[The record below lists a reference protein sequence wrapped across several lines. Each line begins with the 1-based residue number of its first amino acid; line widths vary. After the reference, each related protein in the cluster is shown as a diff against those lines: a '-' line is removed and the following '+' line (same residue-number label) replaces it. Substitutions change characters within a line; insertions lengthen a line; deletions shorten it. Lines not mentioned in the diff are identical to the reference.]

1 MFIVPLL
8 GNAAFDPETVET
20 LSAAF
25 DDARGN
31 RSNNPAAPLR
41 GPHTSAR
48 ESWPN
53 ASSRW
58 RKAASRDRRQLS
70 EFAVELVAQN
80 YKQ

>member
-25 DDARGN
+25 DDAWQQIKQ
-31 RSNNPAAPLR
+31 SASTLR

-48 ESWPN
+48 ESCQMHYRDG
-53 ASSRW
+53 AR
-58 RKAASRDRRQLS
+58 RRAAIGDS
-70 EFAVELVAQN
+70 
-80 YKQ
+80 

>member
-20 LSAAF
+20 LSRRSTM
-25 DDARGN
+25 RGN

-58 RKAASRDRRQLS
+58 REAASRDRRQLS